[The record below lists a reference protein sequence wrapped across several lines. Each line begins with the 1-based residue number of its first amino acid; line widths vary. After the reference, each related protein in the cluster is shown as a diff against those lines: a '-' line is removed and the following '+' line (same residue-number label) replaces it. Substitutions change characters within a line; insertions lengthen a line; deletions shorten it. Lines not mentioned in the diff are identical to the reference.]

1 MSLRWKTPCDYK
13 DENGEYTCPY
23 MSPDGQVNC
32 EYWCGAGSDE
42 DDVPEDDAIEY
53 VYIGRE
59 FE

>member
-1 MSLRWKTPCDYK
+1 MSLRWETPCDYK

-42 DDVPEDDAIEY
+42 DYVPEDDATEY